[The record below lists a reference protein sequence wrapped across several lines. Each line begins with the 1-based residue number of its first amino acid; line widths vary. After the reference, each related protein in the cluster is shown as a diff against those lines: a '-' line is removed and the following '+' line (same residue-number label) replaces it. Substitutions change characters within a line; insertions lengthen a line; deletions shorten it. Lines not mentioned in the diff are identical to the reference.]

1 MNISFG
7 PRDIV
12 AVKAISDPYKHG
24 LVYMGHMTGDSG
36 AFPGTWL
43 SRANVHETDL
53 AKIKEP
59 ARWRAGGV
67 GDLLAVAMKEQPTC
81 LPAICGKLMA
91 LYQMGRYTHLGVVR
105 SKEVLPAQSPQGDYK
120 WFFWLEIVAMLRHGV
135 VFHDVVHKS
144 APPWTGPGGHV
155 CQIANAFDDKPN
167 PENLRSTVQNRLFD
181 AFGLKDTPA
190 EVTRP
195 AEAP

>member
-1 MNISFG
+1 MNLSFG
-7 PRDIV
+7 PKDIV

-24 LVYMGHMTGDSG
+24 LVYMGHMSGDSG

-43 SRANVHETDL
+43 SRANVHETDP
-53 AKIKEP
+53 ARAKEP

-67 GDLLAVAMKEQPTC
+67 GDLLAVAVKEKPTA

-105 SKEVLPAQSPQGDYK
+105 SKEVLPAQSPHGDYK

-135 VFHDVVHKS
+135 VFHDVVH
-144 APPWTGPGGHV
+144 ANEPPWANGGGKV
-155 CQIANAFDDKPN
+155 YQIANAFDDKPN

-181 AFGLKDTPA
+181 AFGLRDTPA